1 MKSSTIATF
10 VITLSFLLTLNTSA
24 LATTQDKNRDNS
36 LFNSLEQMVTKFT
49 GIDFSGITQIVGN
62 LFGLDNSDEDQTINQ
77 DLTQALENKPDGSYA
92 IDEDLAEFEQLQQT
106 KQTITDSTLSTQ
118 ASEQL
123 KQTAAATATNV
134 ETSVDL
140 GTQSQQID
148 VSQQILQNLSQQAGL
163 NAERQGVI
171 IQQNQQAQVD
181 RAVGN
186 LLNARTAE
194 ELTEMNTQE
203 RRKKAAATAAATSQL
218 GLVRLP
224 GGINPNQTN
233 NSSVNADELFNLEGI
248 RDEGGGRK

>member
-1 MKSSTIATF
+1 MNYSTIVTF
-10 VITLSFLLTLNTSA
+10 FITLSVILTINTSA
-24 LATTQDKNRDNS
+24 LATNQDVEQGNG
-36 LFNSLEQMVTKFT
+36 LFNSLEQMVSKFS
-49 GIDFSGITQIVGN
+49 GIDFSGITQIWRN
-62 LFGLDNSDEDQTINQ
+62 LIGLDNSEETPTDNQ
-77 DLTQALENKPDGSYA
+77 DLTQVLENKPDGSYA
-92 IDEDLAEFEQLQQT
+92 IEEDAAKFLQLQQA

-134 ETSVDL
+134 ENSVDL
-140 GTQSQQID
+140 GAQSQQID

-194 ELTEMNTQE
+194 ELTEINTKE
-203 RRKKAAATAAATSQL
+203 RRNKAAAAAAATSQL

-224 GGINPNQTN
+224 GGINPGLTN
-233 NSSVNADELFNLEGI
+233 NNSPGVNPDELFNVDFE
-248 RDEGGGRK
+248 